1 MRFFS
6 IRVLVTSFAISL
18 ALFVFS
24 DAAFCDYSG
33 PVTPE
38 EASRAASTYRTI
50 GEAQYPGWSGAEVV
64 LARTYYDLAFDAS
77 AFEFAV
83 QKDGRRLGH
92 IVIGGNRDFPPLIEY
107 SNGPSPVDLGVDR
120 GLVPAESLQSMESG
134 GEWVPVYVG
143 GFDYYL
149 VGPDAVSELV
159 DVFQGRRVELEVL
172 QQFSDDFRARLRSL
186 SGTFSSM
193 WDAALSGR
201 AVRAEDDYN
210 LLVEAEGYTWYR
222 GCGPTSGTMVLGY
235 YGKAG
240 YRELEYDP
248 ESFIWDGPSTMT
260 PYIPRDLADMVADI
274 CGVPRSGGRTDD
286 YGVYTENLASAIV
299 RVAQAHGYKG
309 FQCYLYHDERDYTIY
324 KGKID
329 EGDPSVFGITKM
341 DPGSYDRHA
350 IMGCGYNYRNPQ
362 AGHLAIVYDTWATN
376 ERTAAQEYFITY
388 RLMTVHS
395 PLVAEQDL
403 DLSAESYDY
412 GYVNVGCQSDWV
424 LRVSNIGALPLLV
437 NDLTCDDSSFYVT
450 TPTFPHTI
458 SAGESVFV
466 NIRFEPTHSSRISA
480 TMTIET
486 DDPDPNEEFCEVAL
500 TGRGVDNGAPVIKC
514 AGFAGDHLSTGS
526 AGYVTVRA
534 EVYDP
539 DGAPDIDIVHLFIG
553 TLEGSQISSLE
564 LFDDGDHSD
573 GEANDGLFG
582 NQFWVDSAPSGI
594 YVFEIVAEDV
604 RGASSNVWPYMRI
617 DGSSMSRAND
627 TLWGVYPGMGDSGDP
642 YVANIY
648 MAGFDTTSVSQD
660 GGGKLVCLA
669 DIDDFLDG
677 SSIARAELRFQGGG
691 VLTLLDDGQG
701 DDEAAGDERYTGSIM
716 LTPGYPA
723 GDYLLEIV
731 AINDEGRESVSY
743 PFYVVR

>member
-1 MRFFS
+1 MRS
-6 IRVLVTSFAISL
+6 LSAKLLIVLCAISL
-18 ALFVFS
+18 PLLS
-24 DAAFCDYSG
+24 LSTLGHCDPG
-33 PVTPE
+33 IPVTAE
-38 EASRAASTYRTI
+38 EASRAASTYMAI
-50 GEAQYPGWSGAEVV
+50 GEAQYPEWGGAEVA

-107 SNGPSPVDLGVDR
+107 SNGRSPIDLGVDR
-120 GLVPAESLQSMESG
+120 DFVPAEALRSIESG
-134 GEWVPVYVG
+134 GEWIPIYVG
-143 GFDYYL
+143 GFDYYV
-149 VGPDAVSELV
+149 VGPDAVAELV
-159 DVFQGRRVELEVL
+159 DVLQGSRVELAAL
-172 QQFSDDFRARLRSL
+172 QRFSDDFLARLQPL
-186 SGTFSSM
+186 SGTFSGM

-201 AVRAEDDYN
+201 AVRSEDDYN
-210 LLVEAEGYTWYR
+210 VLVEAEGYTWYR

-240 YRELEYDP
+240 YRELDYNA
-248 ESFIWDGPSTMT
+248 ESFVWDGPYTMS

-274 CGVPRSGGRTDD
+274 CGVPRSGGRVDD
-286 YGVYTENLASAIV
+286 YGVYTENLAGAIV

-309 FQCYLYHDERDYTIY
+309 FQCYLYHDERDYSIY
-324 KGKID
+324 SDKID

-350 IMGCGYNYRNPQ
+350 IMGCGYNYRNPE
-362 AGHLAIVYDTWATN
+362 AGHLAVVYDTWGTG

-388 RLMTVHS
+388 RLLTVYS
-395 PLVAEQDL
+395 PLVSEQDL
-403 DLSAESYDY
+403 DLSAQSYDY
-412 GYVNVGCQSDWV
+412 GYVNVGCHSDWV
-424 LRVSNIGALPLLV
+424 LRISNIGALPLLV
-437 NDLTCDDSSFYVT
+437 NDLTCDDSSFHVT

-458 SAGESVFV
+458 AAGESVFV
-466 NIRFEPTHSSRISA
+466 NIRFEPTRSARISA
-480 TMTIET
+480 IMTIET

-500 TGRGVDNGAPVIKC
+500 TGRGIDNSAPFVKC
-514 AGFAGDHLSTGS
+514 AGFVGDHLASGA

-539 DGAPDIDIVHLFIG
+539 DGASDVASVLLFIG
-553 TLEGSQISSLE
+553 TLEGGQISSLS

-573 GEANDGLFG
+573 SEANDGLFG
-582 NQFWVDSAPSGI
+582 NQFWVDSAPSGV
-594 YVFEIVAEDV
+594 YVFEIVAEDA

-617 DGSSMSRAND
+617 DGASSSRAND
-627 TLWGVYPGMGDSGDP
+627 ILWGVYPGMGESGDP
-642 YVANIY
+642 HVANIY
-648 MAGFDTTSVSQD
+648 MAGFDTTSISQD
-660 GGGKLVCLA
+660 GGGKLVCIA

-701 DDEAAGDERYTGSIM
+701 DDEVAGDERFTGSLV

-731 AINDEGRESVSY
+731 AINDEGHESVPF